1 MLMKNKKLIV
11 AAIGSSL
18 CVCTSLVEAQSIN
31 VALDRNS
38 SGASPVTFATSALGY
53 DAADTFDSG
62 TTWNNVYFQGGSGLN
77 TSLMGI
83 IPAAEVVGTYQF
95 LYSVSLEN
103 SAGAASGVTL
113 SATMNVTSGGDS
125 HAEFNNASPAG
136 ATGLMAQ
143 SARIYSGG
151 DNATWTLT
159 GLTAG
164 AQYNLYL
171 YGVGGSAGNGAT
183 YTLAAAND
191 ASSGIF
197 SAEVTDGEATSSG
210 NNVIWDGS
218 GNVINGPGSDLAN
231 PGNDAYGISWVE
243 LNAVVDSNGNLVFT
257 ENKESSGVD
266 YISGFQLQP
275 VSAPEPPVFALAGLG
290 LSGLITLNY
299 RRRNVSR

>member
-1 MLMKNKKLIV
+1 MKNKKLIV
-11 AAIGSSL
+11 VAIGSSL

-38 SGASPVTFATSALGY
+38 AGATPLTFATSALGY
-53 DAADTFDSG
+53 DAGDTFDSG
-62 TTWNNVYFQGGSGLN
+62 TTWNNVYFQGGVSQN
-77 TSLMGI
+77 TSLTGI
-83 IPAAEVVGTYQF
+83 IPASQAVGNYQI
-95 LYSVSLEN
+95 LYGISLLN

-113 SATMNVTSGGDS
+113 SATMNVTSAGDS

-151 DNATWTLT
+151 DNATWTFA

-183 YTLAAAND
+183 YTLAAPND

-197 SAEVTDGEATSSG
+197 SAAVTDGEVTSSA
-210 NNVIWDGS
+210 NNAIWDGS
-218 GNVINGPGSDLAN
+218 GNVINGPGSDPAN
-231 PGNDAYGISWVE
+231 PGNNAYGIAFVE
-243 LNAVVDSNGNLVFT
+243 LNAVADSAGNLIFT
-257 ENKESSGVD
+257 ESKAASGVD
-266 YISGFQLQP
+266 YISGFQIQP
-275 VSAPEPPVFALAGLG
+275 VPEPSAFALAGLG
-290 LSGLITLNY
+290 LIGFITMNY
-299 RRRNVSR
+299 RRRCLSR